1 MFKKLFT
8 KEPSVVSSANPQGGA
23 NSSPSRP
30 MTTEGE
36 MMMEEDPKR
45 QFWKN
50 LSTTKGLNKMF
61 RRLRDVYKNLPPHF
75 SNRIKEIDF
84 SLALTVVESHKMLVL
99 ILNELF
105 NQNQDNKLFLEQSQ
119 DWETWYTK
127 LERLGVEYRKNVKEM
142 MRDLV
147 GMLNYEGK
155 DTGRLNA
162 LVEAKPGDIEQLT
175 GLDKIEDIKS
185 NLIDVAVLLGRESE
199 SRIVQNILDEP
210 VRVGPVLTRTSSTA
224 SSTIS
229 TTSRRLCHLPALG
242 CAKRS
247 KGLGKCYLPV
257 WTRMRSPLSLKAG
270 LLV

>member
-1 MFKKLFT
+1 
-8 KEPSVVSSANPQGGA
+8 
-23 NSSPSRP
+23 
-30 MTTEGE
+30 
-36 MMMEEDPKR
+36 MMEEDPR
-45 QFWKN
+45 REFWKN

-119 DWETWYTK
+119 EWETWYTK
-127 LERLGVEYRKNVKEM
+127 LERMGVEYRRNVKEM

-155 DTGRLNA
+155 DPARLNS
-162 LVEAKPGDIEQLT
+162 LVEAKPGDIELLT

-185 NLIDVAVLLGRESE
+185 NLIDVAVLLGRDSE

-210 VRVGPVLTRTSSTA
+210 VRVNS
-224 SSTIS
+224 IS
-229 TTSRRLCHLPALG
+229 PEHH
-242 CAKRS
+242 
-247 KGLGKCYLPV
+247 
-257 WTRMRSPLSLKAG
+257 
-270 LLV
+270 